1 VAATKKKSGN
11 LASYWRGYVRGR
23 TEALELAA
31 HVVQAIVDD
40 INARSGLSPMMW
52 SDKEQR
58 DKIVNAWIEKAE
70 EVLE

>member
-1 VAATKKKSGN
+1 MAATKKKSGN
-11 LASYWRGYVRGR
+11 LASYRRGYVRGR